1 MNSKKLIKMN
11 TCKHLIILFT
21 ILVLNITCD
30 NNKVT
35 KYEFTSLNL
44 LPRQKAPY
52 WSGTSVKDLKFDKIT
67 SEDYKGK
74 YIVLIFYPY
83 DFTYV
88 CPTELIAF
96 SESINEFNDLNTQ
109 IVGISTDSHFTHLA
123 WIKTPRTKGGVGKLN
138 FPLVADIS
146 KKISKSYG
154 VLVEDETDE
163 LYGAS
168 LRGLFI
174 IDENGILRSFTVND
188 AQVGRSVEE
197 TLRLI
202 RAFQYADK
210 HGEVCPANWKPGSE
224 TIIPDQEKKQEY
236 FNSIYR
242 EQEDI

>member
-1 MNSKKLIKMN
+1 MNSKNLFS
-11 TCKHLIILFT
+11 LVVFT
-21 ILVLNITCD
+21 IFTLALCSSENPLA
-30 NNKVT
+30 

-44 LPRQKAPY
+44 LPRQKSPY
-52 WSGTSVKDLKFDKIT
+52 WQAISVKNEEFVKIS
-67 SEDYKGK
+67 SEEYKGK
-74 YIVLIFYPY
+74 YLILLFYPF

-96 SESINEFNDLNTQ
+96 SESIKDFKELNAEV
-109 IVGISTDSHFTHLA
+109 VGISTDSHFTHLA
-123 WIKTPRTKGGVGKLN
+123 WIKTQRSKGGVGKLN

-163 LYGAS
+163 LFGAS

-174 IDENGILRSFTVND
+174 IDDKGVIRSYTIND
-188 AQVGRSVEE
+188 APVGRSVDE

-210 HGEVCPANWKPGSE
+210 HGEVCPANWKPGE
-224 TIIPDQEKKQEY
+224 NTIKPDQEKKNEY
-236 FNSIYR
+236 FESTYKD
-242 EQEDI
+242 DI